1 MYWTLILVT
10 LLPVN
15 NRPPDGTYSTY
26 QVISQHDDRA
36 NCEEALYSFARK
48 YTPKNDKQS
57 VACIKTDTFFK
68 RLATSTSGS
77 H

>member
-10 LLPVN
+10 LLPAN
-15 NRPPDGTYSTY
+15 NRPADGTYSTY
-26 QVISQHDDRA
+26 QVISQHNERIE
-36 NCEEALYSFARK
+36 CETALFDFAKKYS
-48 YTPKNDKQS
+48 PKNDKQS
-57 VACIKTDTFFK
+57 VACIKTDQFFK